1 MIGFTPQVAQ
11 PQTTVRIHPESP
23 RVKLGQVTQVD
34 LSIERVSGLY
44 GAEIHLRFDPEV
56 LEVVDA
62 DPTQEGI
69 QLEPGTLPL
78 PDYVVQNQADNV
90 QGTIHYAAT
99 QLQPNKP
106 GDGDGVIARIMFR
119 GKKASTSPIEF
130 EQFVLADTTGGD
142 IEAVSQDGQIKVSA
156 APSWVFAAVAGSAVL
171 LIAGVIGFAIAKRK

>member
-1 MIGFTPQVAQ
+1 MRTVWSTGTCTAIAVAILLMIGFTPQVAQ

-23 RVKLGQVTQVD
+23 RVKLGQVTQID

-62 DPTQEGI
+62 DPNQEGI
-69 QLEPGTLPL
+69 QLEPGTLPR

-106 GDGDGVIARIMFR
+106 GDGDLQSLRAEAAELLGV
-119 GKKASTSPIEF
+119 SEQQPPTSN
-130 EQFVLADTTGGD
+130 
-142 IEAVSQDGQIKVSA
+142 
-156 APSWVFAAVAGSAVL
+156 PS
-171 LIAGVIGFAIAKRK
+171 